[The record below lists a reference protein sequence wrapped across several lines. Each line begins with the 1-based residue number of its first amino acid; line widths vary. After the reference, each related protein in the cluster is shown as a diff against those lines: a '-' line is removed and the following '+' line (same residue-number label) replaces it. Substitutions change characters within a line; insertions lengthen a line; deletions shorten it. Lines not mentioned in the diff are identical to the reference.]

1 MPSYWHDSTE
11 LKQMWVRL
19 RLFVAWMGKLV
30 FVLGGLM
37 VIYIRK
43 VFSFAQKLGLAG
55 GHELPLGQLGH
66 EDKVAPGVDML
77 YFAQSKRE

>member
-1 MPSYWHDSTE
+1 
-11 LKQMWVRL
+11 
-19 RLFVAWMGKLV
+19 MGATPPFCGLDRQIGL
-30 FVLGGLM
+30 VLGGLI

-43 VFSFAQKLGLAG
+43 VFDFAQKLGLAG

-66 EDKVAPGVDML
+66 EDEVAPGLDML